1 MSILAAVSLI
11 RILELGGLIVAAIIA
26 LGIVVFI
33 HEWGHFMA
41 GRRAGIRAEAFSIGF
56 GPVLWRR
63 KVGETEYRL
72 SAILFGG
79 YVKFAGMEGTADKTP
94 QEIERGFYAASP
106 GRRIFTTFAGP
117 FMNAVLAF
125 VLFFVLWATGR
136 KVHESEATTVIGGLL
151 DGSAAEQAGLRP
163 GDRILSISGRNVAR
177 WIDVLMGIR
186 LGGDPLKIEFER
198 AGRVMHLE
206 VKPDYVRKV
215 PKLGIE
221 PQYQA
226 VVRVVQDGTEA
237 ERMGL
242 LPDDRLL
249 KLNGERVYNGESWF
263 RELPRHAG
271 EPIEITVEREGETLA
286 LKGTMPVAEA
296 GKQAILGF
304 GLGPAREFVTIREN
318 PVEASVYC
326 LDMVGRTLK
335 GLVTRRVQAKE
346 LGGPIFIV
354 SAIVVYLSVS
364 FTSFLWLA
372 AFISLNFVVINLLP
386 IPVVDGGHIVFSL
399 VEAVRRKPMREK
411 TMAIIT
417 NAFAVL
423 IIAFFLY
430 ITFYDIKRL
439 IPSREEEST
448 SPAADKPAAEQAEP
462 EAPEPAGA
470 PVE

>member
-249 KLNGERVYNGESWF
+249 ELNGERVYNG
-263 RELPRHAG
+263 
-271 EPIEITVEREGETLA
+271 
-286 LKGTMPVAEA
+286 
-296 GKQAILGF
+296 
-304 GLGPAREFVTIREN
+304 
-318 PVEASVYC
+318 
-326 LDMVGRTLK
+326 
-335 GLVTRRVQAKE
+335 
-346 LGGPIFIV
+346 
-354 SAIVVYLSVS
+354 
-364 FTSFLWLA
+364 
-372 AFISLNFVVINLLP
+372 
-386 IPVVDGGHIVFSL
+386 
-399 VEAVRRKPMREK
+399 
-411 TMAIIT
+411 
-417 NAFAVL
+417 
-423 IIAFFLY
+423 
-430 ITFYDIKRL
+430 
-439 IPSREEEST
+439 
-448 SPAADKPAAEQAEP
+448 
-462 EAPEPAGA
+462 
-470 PVE
+470 